1 MAFHP
6 DPISERR
13 RSSQVQYFSKLGSV
27 DREDAKAVHTSSED
41 GPCMSVADQAMPL
54 PTVIPVAIG
63 CVVAAETG
71 GLHQPRHLQG

>member
-1 MAFHP
+1 MTFHP

-27 DREDAKAVHTSSED
+27 DREDAKAVHTLSED
-41 GPCMSVADQAMPL
+41 GPYMSVADR
-54 PTVIPVAIG
+54 
-63 CVVAAETG
+63 VVAAETG